1 MLRAQW
7 GDLHLPLSKLAAAK
21 QRRNDVLA
29 PLERKYTTQ
38 SPQLHPL
45 FMEGL
50 GIGDICFL
58 RTAEKVVQ
66 GNVPPPRWNPSANFI
81 CVSRDRKLCTYLG
94 NRRRFPRLEGGRGVL
109 GSFGVYFMGTWVSFS
124 HA

>member
-66 GNVPPPRWNPSANFI
+66 GNVPPPQMESQRQLY
-81 CVSRDRKLCTYLG
+81 LCEQGQEALH
-94 NRRRFPRLEGGRGVL
+94 L
-109 GSFGVYFMGTWVSFS
+109 FGE
-124 HA
+124 